1 MPPEFDLKLG
11 DTTLHLAGIP
21 DAEFILE
28 LRTDEK
34 LNRYISETKPDV
46 AAQIAWLAAY
56 KQREARG
63 EEYYFIIRHQSK
75 PVGTIRIHDLNED
88 SFTAASWIIKRG
100 THPYV
105 SVASV
110 LLGYHAGFDFL
121 HYKQAR
127 FEVQKGNEPS
137 FRFHRKMGA
146 VAISEDDHSIQFQ
159 LAYTDYCKY
168 LDKFR
173 RFAGI

>member
-1 MPPEFDLKLG
+1 MPPIFDLKLG
-11 DTTLHLAGIP
+11 DTTLQLAEIP
-21 DAEFILE
+21 DAEFILK

-34 LNRYISETKPDV
+34 LNRYISETKPDI
-46 AAQIAWLAAY
+46 AAQIAWLTAY
-56 KQREARG
+56 KQREAAG
-63 EEYYFIIRHQSK
+63 EEYYFIIRNQSK
-75 PVGTIRIHDLNED
+75 PVGTIRIHDFNEE
-88 SFTAASWIIKRG
+88 SFTMASWIIQRG

-105 SVASV
+105 SVASA
-110 LLGYHAGFDFL
+110 LLGYRAGFDYL
-121 HYKQAR
+121 DYRQAR

-146 VAISEDDHSIQFQ
+146 VAISEDDHSVRFQ
-159 LAYTDYCKY
+159 IAYADYCKY

>member
-1 MPPEFDLKLG
+1 MPPIFDLKLG
-11 DTTLHLAGIP
+11 DTTLHLADIP

-46 AAQIAWLAAY
+46 TAQIAWLAAY
-56 KQREARG
+56 KLREARG
-63 EEYYFIIRHQSK
+63 EEYYFIISNQSK
-75 PVGTIRIHDLNED
+75 PVGTIRIHDLKED
-88 SFTAASWIIKRG
+88 SFTMASWIIKRG

-110 LLGYHAGFDFL
+110 LLGYRAGFDFL

-127 FEVQKGNEPS
+127 FEVQKGNDPS

-146 VAISEDDHSIQFQ
+146 VAIGEDEHSVQFRI
-159 LAYTDYCKY
+159 ANADYCNY
-168 LDKFR
+168 LEKFR